1 MKPIIKYRGGKSKE
15 ISQLIQHIPQFDGR
29 YIEPFLGGGAMFFHL
44 EPNNAIINDINARLI
59 NFYRYV
65 QQNFV
70 ELSAELAELEDI
82 YINNRLKFDKQK
94 KIRPSERIPDDNEHL
109 YYQLR
114 DMYNGLT
121 PSIYSDA
128 ALYYFINKTAYSGM
142 IRFNAKGEYNV
153 PYGRYKNFNTK
164 ILTEAHHNLLLN
176 TEIHHGDYRNI
187 FDMATPDDFIFL
199 DPPYDC
205 IFSDYGNM
213 EYLEGFNEI
222 NHRELAQDFK
232 SSNMA
237 FLNASTYLPA
247 APAAVSSPSPLPAAA
262 ASRAKRSSNLRR
274 VSRA

>member
-15 ISQLIQHIPQFDGR
+15 IPQLIQHIPQFDGR

-70 ELSAELAELEDI
+70 ELSAELTELEDI

-94 KIRPSERIPDDNEHL
+94 KIRPSERIQDDNEHL

-153 PYGRYKNFNTK
+153 PYGRYK
-164 ILTEAHHNLLLN
+164 IL
-176 TEIHHGDYRNI
+176 IQR
-187 FDMATPDDFIFL
+187 
-199 DPPYDC
+199 
-205 IFSDYGNM
+205 
-213 EYLEGFNEI
+213 YLQKLI
-222 NHRELAQDFK
+222 II
-232 SSNMA
+232 
-237 FLNASTYLPA
+237 YC
-247 APAAVSSPSPLPAAA
+247 
-262 ASRAKRSSNLRR
+262 
-274 VSRA
+274 